1 MVTDVIEFLLSIP
14 SNQAG
19 HQPRIRNLQRD
30 LNKVGSK
37 HPLRSSGEK
46 ATSGVDQQGFTSNT
60 AWEAIED
67 ELAARPSL
75 LRYVHT
81 EGCGEGVSAARL
93 YSHAHLLGSA
103 WDAKHSAVVL
113 SGGILA
119 TLGAYGVC
127 FLTDKHY

>member
-1 MVTDVIEFLLSIP
+1 MVTDVIEFLQSIP
-14 SNQAG
+14 SNQAD

-46 ATSGVDQQGFTSNT
+46 ATSGVDQQGFTSST

-75 LRYVHT
+75 VRYVHT
-81 EGCGEGVSAARL
+81 EGCGEGVSASRL
-93 YSHAHLLGSA
+93 YSHAHFVGVSLGCKTQCCGIEWRHSGYLGCLWGLLS
-103 WDAKHSAVVL
+103 D
-113 SGGILA
+113 
-119 TLGAYGVC
+119 
-127 FLTDKHY
+127 